1 MKEPEELTEVTLE
14 FSELGFRRI
23 LVGSGND
30 EELEAACRLL
40 GRVSRELLALDR
52 ALRKPAGIDVRQQ
65 DKQ

>member
-1 MKEPEELTEVTLE
+1 MKETQKLTEVTLE

-23 LVGSGND
+23 IVPSGND
-30 EELEAACRLL
+30 EEFAAAHT
-40 GRVSRELLALDR
+40 LLARVPPELRALDE